1 MTLSSDNQSDAF
13 LGCAPHNHQHCI
25 DDALRT
31 AREQCIQSGARL
43 TPLRERVLEL
53 VWQSHEPLGAYQILE
68 SLTREDGRR
77 SAPPTVYRA
86 LEFLLEQ
93 GLVHRIASLNAF
105 IGCPFPGKAHEGYFM
120 ICSHC
125 SVAIEIQADTLQAQ
139 LHQLGEAHGFQIEQ
153 SVVEVSG
160 CCSACRQAGIAE

>member
-1 MTLSSDNQSDAF
+1 MAIPASDAP
-13 LGCAPHNHQHCI
+13 LGCAPHNHQLCI
-25 DDALRT
+25 DDALQT
-31 AREQCIQSGARL
+31 ARERCAQRGARL

-53 VWQSHEPLGAYQILE
+53 VWQSHTPLGAYQILE

-105 IGCPFPGKAHEGYFM
+105 IGCPFPHKSHQGYFM
-120 ICSHC
+120 ICSRC
-125 SVAIEIQADTLQAQ
+125 SVAIELDTKALEQQLASLAASNGFSVEQA
-139 LHQLGEAHGFQIEQ
+139 
-153 SVVEVSG
+153 VVEVSG
-160 CCSACRQAGIAE
+160 LCPRCREKEATP